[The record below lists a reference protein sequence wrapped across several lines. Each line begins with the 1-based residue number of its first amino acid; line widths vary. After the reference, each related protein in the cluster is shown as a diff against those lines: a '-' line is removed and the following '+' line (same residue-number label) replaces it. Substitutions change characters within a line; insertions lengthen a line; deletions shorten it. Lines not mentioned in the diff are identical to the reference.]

1 VTETEL
7 VVGFAAIFVLGVGA
21 QWVAALLRIPS
32 ILLLL
37 VLGFLAGPVTGIIQ
51 PDEMFG
57 DIFFLIVPL
66 AVGVVLFEGGATLE
80 LSEVTGHGTVVR
92 RLITWG
98 VLLVWALAALAGIW
112 ILDLEP
118 GLAILLGAVITV
130 SGPTVVGPLLRA
142 VRPSKR
148 VRTILNWEGIL
159 IDPVGAI
166 LAVIVFDLLIEGG
179 GSLGEGI
186 TGLLATVGAGALVG
200 LAGAALIVLLL
211 KNYLIPDR
219 LQPATMLMF
228 VLTAFTISDVLR
240 SESGLLAVTLM
251 GMALANQRF
260 APVDRILEFKEVLRD
275 LLIGALFIMLA
286 ARVELEEITSVGW
299 RELAFLVVLV
309 LVARPLAVFVST
321 VGSGLEVKE
330 KLFMSWVAP
339 RGIVA
344 AAVASVFAIELE
356 EAGVDGAAR
365 LIPLV
370 FFVIIGTVALYS
382 LTGRWVGRVLG
393 VVDDAPA
400 GLVIIGANPVTRQL
414 AKTVAGLGVPVF
426 MVASNHSELTKARLE
441 GLDAYRASVLADEA
455 EEDENLVLVATPNDE
470 FNALATINSIELRGR
485 SRVFQL
491 APSVGSDQVAQRL
504 RGRTL
509 GSATFSFIEASEQM
523 LAGAAFRATPLTEQ
537 FGLSEYR
544 SEYGTRA
551 TPLFVVQGGEIV
563 AAFTDEG
570 SPTVMPGQTIVAL
583 IARDQPE
590 AATVDREEMR
600 KTFEESRPHEQQDV
614 APAEISRSGSPP
626 SAR

>member
-7 VVGFAAIFVLGVGA
+7 LIGFAAIFVFGVGA
-21 QWVAALLRIPS
+21 QWVAARLRIPS

-37 VLGFLAGPVTGIIQ
+37 VLGFVAGPVTGIVQ

-57 DIFFLIVPL
+57 DVFFLIVPL
-66 AVGVVLFEGGATLE
+66 AVGVILFEGGATLE
-80 LSEVTGHGTVVR
+80 FSDVTGHGTVVR
-92 RLITWG
+92 RLITLG
-98 VLLVWALAALAGIW
+98 VLIVWGLAAVAGIW
-112 ILDLEP
+112 ILDLPP

-142 VRPSKR
+142 VRPNKR
-148 VRTILNWEGIL
+148 LRTILNWEGIL

-166 LAVIVFDLLIEGG
+166 LAVIVFDLLLEGG
-179 GSLGEGI
+179 GSLDEGI
-186 TGLLATVGAGALVG
+186 TGLLATLGAGALVG

-251 GMALANQRF
+251 GMALANQKF
-260 APVDRILEFKEVLRD
+260 APVDRIVEFKEVLRD
-275 LLIGALFIMLA
+275 LLIGALFITLA
-286 ARVELEEITSVGW
+286 ARLEIDEITSVSW
-299 RELAFLVVLV
+299 REVAFVLVLV
-309 LVARPLAVFVST
+309 LVARPLAVMVST
-321 VGSGLEVKE
+321 VGSELELRE

-356 EAGVDGAAR
+356 EAGVEGAAR

-382 LTGRWVGRVLG
+382 LTARWVGRALG

-400 GLVIIGANPVTRQL
+400 GLVIIGANPVTRRL
-414 AKTVAGLGVPVF
+414 ATTVAGLGVPVS
-426 MVASNHSELTKARLE
+426 MVASNYSELTKARLE
-441 GLDAYRASVLADEA
+441 GLDAYRASVLADDA
-455 EEDENLVLVATPNDE
+455 EDDENLVLVATPNDE
-470 FNALATINSIELRGR
+470 FNALATISAIEARGR

-509 GSATFSFIEASEQM
+509 GSSTFSFIKASEQM
-523 LAGAAFRATPLTEQ
+523 LAGGAFRATPMTEQ
-537 FGLSEYR
+537 FGFSDYK

-551 TPLFVVQGGEIV
+551 TPLFVVQDGEIV
-563 AAFTDEG
+563 GSFTDEG
-570 SPTVMPGQTIVAL
+570 SPNVTSGQTIVSL
-583 IARDQPE
+583 IAQDQPE
-590 AATVDREEMR
+590 GATVDREEMR
-600 KTFEESRPHEQQDV
+600 KTLEESRPHEQRDE
-614 APAEISRSGSPP
+614 APADLIRIDNPP
-626 SAR
+626 SAP

>member
-1 VTETEL
+1 MTETEL
-7 VVGFAAIFVLGVGA
+7 LVGFAAIFVFGVGA
-21 QWVAALLRIPS
+21 QWVAARLRIPS

-37 VLGFLAGPVTGIIQ
+37 VLGFVAGPVTGIVQ

-57 DIFFLIVPL
+57 DVFFLIVPL
-66 AVGVVLFEGGATLE
+66 AVGVILFEGGATLE
-80 LSEVTGHGTVVR
+80 FSDVTGHGTVVR
-92 RLITWG
+92 RLITLG
-98 VLLVWALAALAGIW
+98 VLIVWGLGALAGIW
-112 ILDLEP
+112 ILDLAP

-142 VRPSKR
+142 VRPNKR
-148 VRTILNWEGIL
+148 LRTILNWEGIL

-179 GSLGEGI
+179 GSLDEGI
-186 TGLLATVGAGALVG
+186 TGLLATLGAGAFVG

-251 GMALANQRF
+251 GMALANQKF
-260 APVDRILEFKEVLRD
+260 APVDRIVEFKEVLRD
-275 LLIGALFIMLA
+275 LLIGALFITLA
-286 ARVELEEITSVGW
+286 ARLEIDEITSVSW
-299 RELAFLVVLV
+299 REVAFVLVLV
-309 LVARPLAVFVST
+309 LVARPLAVMVST
-321 VGSGLEVKE
+321 VGSGLELRE

-382 LTGRWVGRVLG
+382 LTARWVGRALG

-400 GLVIIGANPVTRQL
+400 GLVIIGANPVTRRL
-414 AKTVAGLGVPVF
+414 ATTVAGLGVPVS
-426 MVASNHSELTKARLE
+426 MVASNYSELTKARLE

-455 EEDENLVLVATPNDE
+455 EDDENLVLVATPNDE
-470 FNALATINSIELRGR
+470 FNALATINAIEARGR

-509 GSATFSFIEASEQM
+509 GSSTFSFINASEQM
-523 LAGAAFRATPLTEQ
+523 LAGGAFRATPMTEQ
-537 FGLSEYR
+537 FGFSDYK

-563 AAFTDEG
+563 GSFTDEG
-570 SPTVMPGQTIVAL
+570 SPNVTPGQTIVSL
-583 IARDQPE
+583 IAQDQPE
-590 AATVDREEMR
+590 GATVDREEMR
-600 KTFEESRPHEQQDV
+600 KTLEESRPHEQRDE
-614 APAEISRSGSPP
+614 APADLIRIDNPP
-626 SAR
+626 SAP

>member
-1 VTETEL
+1 MTETEL
-7 VVGFAAIFVLGVGA
+7 LVGLAAIFVLGVGA
-21 QWVAALLRIPS
+21 QWVAARLRIPS
-32 ILLLL
+32 ILMLL
-37 VLGFLAGPVTGIIQ
+37 VLGFVAGPVTGIVR

-57 DIFFLIVPL
+57 DMFFVIVPL
-66 AVGVVLFEGGATLE
+66 AVGIILFEGGATLE
-80 LSEVTGHGTVVR
+80 FGDVTGHGSVVR

-98 VLLVWALAALAGIW
+98 VLVVWGLASLAGVW
-112 ILDLEP
+112 ILDLDV
-118 GLAILLGAVITV
+118 GLAILLGAVVTV

-142 VRPSKR
+142 VRPSRR

-159 IDPVGAI
+159 IDPVGAM

-179 GSLGEGI
+179 GSLDEGI
-186 TGLLATVGAGALVG
+186 TGLLATIGAGSVVG
-200 LAGAALIVLLL
+200 LAGAGLIVLLL
-211 KNYLIPDR
+211 KNYMIPDR

-228 VLTAFTISDVLR
+228 VLAAFAISDVLR

-286 ARVELEEITSVGW
+286 ARLEIEEITSVGW
-299 RELAFLVVLV
+299 RELAFLAVLV
-309 LVARPLAVFVST
+309 LMARPLAVFVST
-321 VGSGLEVKE
+321 AGSGLELKE

-344 AAVASVFAIELE
+344 AAVASVFAIGLE
-356 EAGVDGAAR
+356 EAGVEGAAR

-370 FFVIIGTVALYS
+370 FFVIVGTVALYS
-382 LTGRWVGRVLG
+382 LTARWVGRALG
-393 VVDDAPA
+393 VVDDAPS

-414 AKTVAGLGVPVF
+414 ANTLAGLGVPVS

-441 GLDAYRASVLADEA
+441 GLEAYRASVLVDEA

-470 FNALATINSIELRGR
+470 FNALATINSIEARGR

-509 GSATFSFIEASEQM
+509 GSSTFSFIEASERM
-523 LAGAAFRATPLTEQ
+523 LAGGSFRATPMTDR
-537 FGLSEYR
+537 FGLAEYR
-544 SEYGTRA
+544 AEYGSRA

-563 AAFTDEG
+563 GAFTDEG
-570 SPTVMPGQTIVAL
+570 SPTVTPGQTIVAL
-583 IARDQPE
+583 VTTDE
-590 AATVDREEMR
+590 SDVATVDPDEMR
-600 KTFEESRPHEQQDV
+600 RTLEESRPHEQRDQAPPDV
-614 APAEISRSGSPP
+614 SRSGSPR
-626 SAR
+626 SAP

>member
-7 VVGFAAIFVLGVGA
+7 LVGLAAIFVLGVGA
-21 QWVAALLRIPS
+21 QWVAARLRIPS

-37 VLGFLAGPVTGIIQ
+37 VLGFLAGPVTGIVQ

-57 DIFFLIVPL
+57 DIFFVIVPL
-66 AVGVVLFEGGATLE
+66 AVGVILFEGGATLE
-80 LSEVTGHGTVVR
+80 FTDVTGHGSVVR

-98 VLLVWALAALAGIW
+98 VLLVWGLASLAAVW
-112 ILDLEP
+112 ILDLEL
-118 GLAILLGAVITV
+118 GLAILLGAVVTV

-142 VRPSKR
+142 VKPSKR

-179 GSLGEGI
+179 GSLDEGI
-186 TGLLATVGAGALVG
+186 AGMLATIGAGSVVG
-200 LAGAALIVLLL
+200 LAGAGLIVLLL

-228 VLTAFTISDVLR
+228 VLAAFAISDLLR

-251 GMALANQRF
+251 GMALANQKF
-260 APVDRILEFKEVLRD
+260 APVERIVEFKEVLRD

-286 ARVELEEITSVGW
+286 ARLDMEEITSVGW
-299 RELAFLVVLV
+299 REVAFLAVLV

-321 VGSGLEVKE
+321 IGTSLELKE

-356 EAGVDGAAR
+356 EAGVEGAGQ

-370 FFVIIGTVALYS
+370 FFVIVGTVALYS
-382 LTGRWVGRVLG
+382 LTARWVGRALG
-393 VVDDAPA
+393 VVEEAPA

-414 AKTVAGLGVPVF
+414 AATVSGLGVPVS
-426 MVASNHSELTKARLE
+426 MVASNYSELTKARLE
-441 GLDAYRASVLADEA
+441 GLDAFRASVLVDEA

-470 FNALATINSIELRGR
+470 FNALATINSIEARGR
-485 SRVFQL
+485 SRVFQV

-504 RGRTL
+504 RGRTI
-509 GSATFSFIEASEQM
+509 GSSTFSFIEASERM
-523 LAGAAFRATPLTEQ
+523 LAGGSFKATPMTER
-537 FGLSEYR
+537 FGFAAYR
-544 SEYGTRA
+544 AEHGDRA
-551 TPLFVVQGGEIV
+551 TPLFVVQKGEIV
-563 AAFTDEG
+563 GAFTDERT
-570 SPTVMPGQTIVAL
+570 PTVTAGQTIVAL
-583 IARDQPE
+583 VAGGDTDV
-590 AATVDREEMR
+590 ATVDHEEIR
-600 KTFEESRPHEQQDV
+600 KTLDESRPHEQRDQEV
-614 APAEISRSGSPP
+614 P
-626 SAR
+626 